1 MKDEEK
7 TKEELISELKV
18 LRKKYT
24 ELKKLF
30 SKDQK
35 LRKAGG
41 TETILVVDDNKDI
54 RTVTVAMLKRYG
66 YNLLEAGSSQKAIEI
81 FKSHDGTIHLVLSD
95 VVMPETN
102 GPEMVKKLLDLQSEI
117 KVVFMS
123 GYAEDDIIQDD
134 VFKIIH
140 SDNPLIEKPFTFDEI
155 GLIIRQQL
163 DKKVGQK

>member
-24 ELKKLF
+24 ELKEFF

-35 LRKAGG
+35 LIKIGG

-54 RTVTVAMLKRYG
+54 RTATVKALKKYG
-66 YNLLEAGSSQKAIEI
+66 YNLLEAGSSQQAIEI
-81 FKSHDGTIHLVLSD
+81 FKSHGGTIHLVLSD

-140 SDNPLIEKPFTFDEI
+140 SDNPFIEKPFTFDEI
-155 GLIIRQQL
+155 GLIIRLQL

>member
-24 ELKKLF
+24 ELKKF
-30 SKDQK
+30 FPKDQK
-35 LRKAGG
+35 LKKTGG

-54 RTVTVAMLKRYG
+54 RTATVEMLKRYG

-81 FKSHDGTIHLVLSD
+81 FKSHEGTIHLVLSD
-95 VVMPETN
+95 VVMPGTN
-102 GPEMVKKLLDLQSEI
+102 GSEMVKKLLDLQSEI

-140 SDNPLIEKPFTFDEI
+140 SDNPFIEKPFTSDEI